1 MAKKLSRKTA
11 PKNPVRELSRIMRLA
26 EPVDPASPSSPI
38 PIIDQEFG
46 VTQDSY
52 FTRFELLQ
60 YTPDKLITQ
69 KGFNV
74 FELMMTDDQIQ
85 MAVTGLKIMRLATGY
100 EVVEASDDPRDQEIA
115 DFVADVFEKMEG
127 GVRDSLFNMMGAV
140 EIGWSLHEKIWDF
153 YESGP
158 YKGMV
163 RLKALKSK
171 TPRWFNPAV
180 DDFNNIQSIVAISPP
195 IYGRKLPRDKFVVY
209 SFQKRYE
216 NVFGT
221 SRLRSLYQWWWLKQ
235 VMLRALGVYMEKFG
249 IPLPIGYYPIN
260 MDKRQQNNFL
270 KALQALR
277 FEHAITAPEGTK
289 IDFKE
294 VSGKGANGFLETIE
308 KADLQMVRV
317 IMGQTMTSGM
327 GMGKSGASGG
337 GQGQSGSKG
346 GQGMANTQMDVLN
359 TYLDYLGQDI
369 TEKPMAQI
377 IKELVD
383 YNFSGV
389 IKYPQFKFKATASED
404 MVPNVKAFTDAVAS
418 GAVVMGPDD
427 EEKIREILKFPS
439 QTQKSALRPSKYK
452 NAPVRKAAVTQPVVD
467 PTKLPIASY
476 RLPTPTGL
484 GKPANFA
491 EKARRKLTKFE
502 EHFDFAESLHILE
515 DDGEHKIAPAVAKLL
530 QKAVKKLLL
539 EVSEKKIMDN
549 KDTAAIAA
557 LQMPYRGELARAL
570 STGLNSVAVDAI
582 KQAKKEM
589 KYKRGVAHLDDR
601 QNLEPQEVLD
611 YIEDKSFT
619 MAGDVSDETLKRI
632 KQKLYTGVK
641 AGKSYKDIVYDVEN
655 DLGEYVDLTQADAN
669 LSGPRLMTVV
679 RTNVSE
685 AYNEAKKAIYTDQ
698 MYEGFV
704 VAFQYSSIL
713 DDRTTEWCDSEE
725 EGGMDG
731 RIFSVNNPI
740 WDAWTPPVWYQC
752 RSTLIPITK
761 VDGWDGVESEMPEI
775 EPPAGFN

>member
-1 MAKKLSRKTA
+1 MKTKKSTRRT
-11 PKNPVRELSRIMRLA
+11 NPARELSKYVGLI
-26 EPVDPASPSSPI
+26 EPMDPAAPTSPS

-60 YTPDKLITQ
+60 YTPDKLISQ
-69 KGFNV
+69 KGFNI
-74 FELMMTDDQIQ
+74 FEQMMTDDQIS
-85 MAVTGLKIMRLATGY
+85 MAITGLKIMRLATGY
-100 EVVEASDDPRDQEIA
+100 EVVEASDDPLDIEIA
-115 DFVADVFEKMEG
+115 DYVADVFEKMEG
-127 GVRDSLFNMMGAV
+127 GIRDALFNMMGAV
-140 EIGWSLHEKIWDF
+140 EIGWSLNEKIWDF
-153 YESGP
+153 YQSGP

-163 RLKALKSK
+163 RLKSLKSK

-180 DDFNNIQSIVAISPP
+180 DDFNNITSIVAISPP

-221 SRLRSLYQWWWLKQ
+221 SRLRCLYQWWWLKQ

-249 IPLPIGYYPIN
+249 IPLPVGYYPTN
-260 MDKRQQNNFL
+260 MNKRQQDNFL

-277 FEHAITAPEGTK
+277 FEHAVVAPDGTK

-294 VSGKGANGFLETIE
+294 VSGKGAAGFLETIE

-337 GQGQSGSKG
+337 GSGQSGSKG

-359 TYLDYLGQDI
+359 TYLDYLGQDL
-369 TEKPMAQI
+369 TEKPLADI

-383 YNFSGV
+383 YNWSGV
-389 IKYPQFKFKATASED
+389 VKYPQLKFKDTSSED
-404 MVPNVKAFTDAVAS
+404 MMPSVKAFTDAVAA
-418 GAVVMGPDD
+418 GAVQMGPDD

-452 NAPVRKAAVTQPVVD
+452 NKPAPHVIIPQHVVD
-467 PTKLPIASY
+467 PTKYPIANY
-476 RLPTPTGL
+476 RPPTPTGL
-484 GKPANFA
+484 GKPTNFA
-491 EKARRKLTKFE
+491 EGRRALTKYE
-502 EHFDFAESLHILE
+502 ERFDFDEASRILS
-515 DDGEHKIAPAVAKLL
+515 DDGEKVLAPAIAVILKRAIEKL
-530 QKAVKKLLL
+530 KP
-539 EVSEKKIMDN
+539 SFSKILDA
-549 KDTAAIAA
+549 KDTKAIAN
-557 LQMPYRGELARAL
+557 LVLPYRGELARAL
-570 STGLNSVAVDAI
+570 ADGLNAVAIDAL

-589 KYKRGVAHLDDR
+589 RVRRASMKLDDA

-611 YIEDKSFT
+611 YIKDKSFS
-619 MAGDVSDETLKRI
+619 MAGDISDEVLKEI
-632 KQKLYTGVK
+632 KQDLYTGVK
-641 AGKSYKDIVYDVEN
+641 TGKSYKDIVYEVEN
-655 DLGEYVDLTQADAN
+655 SLAKYVDLTQADAE
-669 LSGPRLMTVV
+669 LSGPKLMTVV
-679 RTNVSE
+679 RTNVAE
-685 AYNEAKKAIYTDQ
+685 AYNEAKKTTYTDPAL
-698 MYEGFV
+698 EGFV

-725 EGGMDG
+725 VGGMDG
-731 RIFSVNNPI
+731 RIFGVNNPI
-740 WDAWTPPVWYQC
+740 WDEWTPPVWYNC
-752 RSTLIPITK
+752 RSVLIPITQA
-761 VDGWDGVESEMPEI
+761 DGWDGVESDFPEI